1 MKGIGGNSRQPF
13 RTRISK
19 PIPLLP
25 CADTIFSCLFCKLK
39 TCSHMGKLAAT
50 WENLQP
56 PKGQHSLGGNTMI
69 ASDRIGKEDMRLT
82 DVYGHVISDVLS

>member
-1 MKGIGGNSRQPF
+1 
-13 RTRISK
+13 
-19 PIPLLP
+19 
-25 CADTIFSCLFCKLK
+25 
-39 TCSHMGKLAAT
+39 MGKLAAT